1 MYKIIKEEDL
11 IPMFTSIDE
20 FINEWDTQLDLTNR
34 AFYRYHEEVLSKISS
49 HEFMDITERLNLS
62 NYIMT
67 SNDIRKNLEVY
78 KGIFEDINEFFK
90 KVKVHYTL
98 RECMIPESFSDARK
112 RNMHKVSIIPNG
124 SYIDL
129 IEIKIMPGDTIQID
143 VWKKIG
149 KQIVTDY
156 EHGGLIEAD
165 EVKHYVQIC
174 TINKIVATVQDMVE
188 TMAKNYP
195 EEIK

>member
-1 MYKIIKEEDL
+1 MNKIIKEEDL

-34 AFYRYHEEVLSKISS
+34 AFYRYQEEVLSKISS
-49 HEFMDITERLNLS
+49 NEFMDIGERLNLS
-62 NYIMT
+62 NYITT
-67 SNDIRKNLEVY
+67 SNDIRRNLEVY
-78 KGIFEDINEFFK
+78 KGIFEDINDLFN
-90 KVKVHYTL
+90 KVKVYYTL

-112 RNMHKVSIIPNG
+112 ENLHKVSIIPNG
-124 SYIDL
+124 SHIDL
-129 IEIKIMPGDTIQID
+129 IEIKIMPGDTGQID

-174 TINKIVATVQDMVE
+174 TTNMIVATVQVMVE

>member
-62 NYIMT
+62 NYITT

-78 KGIFEDINEFFK
+78 KGIFEDINEFFN

-129 IEIKIMPGDTIQID
+129 IEIKIMLGDTIQID

>member
-20 FINEWDTQLDLTNR
+20 FINEWDTQLELTNR
-34 AFYRYHEEVLSKISS
+34 AFYRYREEVLSKISS

-62 NYIMT
+62 NYITT
-67 SNDIRKNLEVY
+67 SDDIRKNLEVY
-78 KGIFEDINEFFK
+78 KGIFEDINALFNE
-90 KVKVHYTL
+90 VKVHYTL

-129 IEIKIMPGDTIQID
+129 IEIKIMPSDTIQID

-165 EVKHYVQIC
+165 EVKHYVQMC
-174 TINKIVATVQDMVE
+174 TTNMIVTTVQDMVE

>member
-62 NYIMT
+62 NYITT

>member
-62 NYIMT
+62 NYITT

-129 IEIKIMPGDTIQID
+129 IEIKIMLGDTIQID

-195 EEIK
+195 EAIK

>member
-62 NYIMT
+62 NYITT

-129 IEIKIMPGDTIQID
+129 IEIKIMLGDTIQID

>member
-20 FINEWDTQLDLTNR
+20 FINDWDTQLEITNR

-62 NYIMT
+62 NYITT
-67 SNDIRKNLEVY
+67 SEDIRRNLEVY
-78 KGIFEDINEFFK
+78 KGIFEDINELFK
-90 KVKVHYTL
+90 KVKVYYTL

-112 RNMHKVSIIPNG
+112 MNMHKVSIIPNG

-156 EHGGLIEAD
+156 VHGGLIEAD
-165 EVKHYVQIC
+165 EVKHYVQMC
-174 TINKIVATVQDMVE
+174 TTNMIVATVQEMVE

>member
-1 MYKIIKEEDL
+1 MDKIIKEEDL
-11 IPMFTSIDE
+11 VPMFTSIDE

-49 HEFMDITERLNLS
+49 REFMDIIERLNLS
-62 NYIMT
+62 NYITT

-98 RECMIPESFSDARK
+98 RECMIPETFSDARK
-112 RNMHKVSIIPNG
+112 RNLHKVSIIPNG
-124 SYIDL
+124 SHIDL
-129 IEIKIMPGDTIQID
+129 IEIKIMLGDTVQID

-149 KQIVTDY
+149 KTIVTDY
-156 EHGGLIEAD
+156 VHGGLIEGD
-165 EVKHYVQIC
+165 EVKHYVQMC
-174 TINKIVATVQDMVE
+174 TTNMIVATIQDMVE
-188 TMAKNYP
+188 TMAENYP

>member
-62 NYIMT
+62 NYITT

-78 KGIFEDINEFFK
+78 KGIFEDINEFFN

>member
-1 MYKIIKEEDL
+1 MNKIIKEEDL

-34 AFYRYHEEVLSKISS
+34 AFYRYQEEVLSKISS
-49 HEFMDITERLNLS
+49 NEFMDIGERLNLS
-62 NYIMT
+62 NYITT
-67 SNDIRKNLEVY
+67 SNDIRRNLEVY
-78 KGIFEDINEFFK
+78 KGIFEDINELFN
-90 KVKVHYTL
+90 KVKVYYTL

-124 SYIDL
+124 LIDL
-129 IEIKIMPGDTIQID
+129 IEIKIMPGDTVQID

-156 EHGGLIEAD
+156 VHGGLIEAD

-174 TINKIVATVQDMVE
+174 TPNMIVATVQTMVA
-188 TMAKNYP
+188 TLAKNYP

>member
-1 MYKIIKEEDL
+1 MDKIIKEEDL

-20 FINEWDTQLDLTNR
+20 FIIEWDTQLDLTNR

-49 HEFMDITERLNLS
+49 REFMDIAERLNLS
-62 NYIMT
+62 NYITT

-78 KGIFEDINEFFK
+78 KGIFEDINELFK
-90 KVKVHYTL
+90 KVKVYYTL
-98 RECMIPESFSDARK
+98 RECMIPETFSDARK

-124 SYIDL
+124 SYVDL

-149 KQIVTDY
+149 KTIVTDY
-156 EHGGLIEAD
+156 VHGGLIEAD
-165 EVKHYVQIC
+165 EVKHYVQMC
-174 TINKIVATVQDMVE
+174 TINMIVATVQDMVE
-188 TMAKNYP
+188 TLAKNYP

>member
-1 MYKIIKEEDL
+1 MNKIIREEDL

-20 FINEWDTQLDLTNR
+20 FINDWDTQLEITNR
-34 AFYRYHEEVLSKISS
+34 AFYIYHEEVLSKISS
-49 HEFMDITERLNLS
+49 REFMDITERLNLS
-62 NYIMT
+62 NYITT
-67 SNDIRKNLEVY
+67 SRDIRKNLEVY

-90 KVKVHYTL
+90 KVEVYYTL

-149 KQIVTDY
+149 KTIVTDY

-165 EVKHYVQIC
+165 EVKHYVQMC
-174 TINKIVATVQDMVE
+174 ATNMVVATVQDMVE

>member
-20 FINEWDTQLDLTNR
+20 FINEWDTQLELTNR
-34 AFYRYHEEVLSKISS
+34 AFYRYNEDVLSKISS
-49 HEFMDITERLNLS
+49 HEFMNITERLNFS
-62 NYIMT
+62 NYITT
-67 SNDIRKNLEVY
+67 SDDIRKNLEVY
-78 KGIFEDINEFFK
+78 KGIFEDINALFN

-129 IEIKIMPGDTIQID
+129 IEIKIMPIDTIQID

-165 EVKHYVQIC
+165 EVKHYVQMC
-174 TINKIVATVQDMVE
+174 TTNMIVATVQDMVE

>member
-1 MYKIIKEEDL
+1 MNKIIKEEDL

-20 FINEWDTQLDLTNR
+20 FIIEWDTQLDLTNR

-49 HEFMDITERLNLS
+49 REFMDIAERLNLS
-62 NYIMT
+62 NYITT

-78 KGIFEDINEFFK
+78 KGIFEDINELFK
-90 KVKVHYTL
+90 KVKVYYTL
-98 RECMIPESFSDARK
+98 RECMIPETFSDARK

-124 SYIDL
+124 SYVDL

-149 KQIVTDY
+149 KTIVTDY
-156 EHGGLIEAD
+156 VHGGLIEAD
-165 EVKHYVQIC
+165 EVKHYVQMC
-174 TINKIVATVQDMVE
+174 TINMIVATVQDMVE
-188 TMAKNYP
+188 TLAKNYP

>member
-20 FINEWDTQLDLTNR
+20 FINDWDTQLELTNR

-49 HEFMDITERLNLS
+49 HEFMDIAERLNLS
-62 NYIMT
+62 NYITT
-67 SNDIRKNLEVY
+67 SEDIRRNLEVY
-78 KGIFEDINEFFK
+78 KGIFEDINELFK
-90 KVKVHYTL
+90 KVKVYYTL
-98 RECMIPESFSDARK
+98 RECMIPESCSDARK
-112 RNMHKVSIIPNG
+112 MNMHKVSIIPNG

-129 IEIKIMPGDTIQID
+129 IEIKIMPGDTVQID

-156 EHGGLIEAD
+156 VHGGLIEAD

-174 TINKIVATVQDMVE
+174 TTNMIVATVQDMAE

>member
-20 FINEWDTQLDLTNR
+20 FINEWDTQLEITNR
-34 AFYRYHEEVLSKISS
+34 AFCRYQEEVLSKISS
-49 HEFMDITERLNLS
+49 NEFMDIGERLNLS
-62 NYIMT
+62 NYITT
-67 SNDIRKNLEVY
+67 SNDIRRNLEVY
-78 KGIFEDINEFFK
+78 KGIFEDINELFN
-90 KVKVHYTL
+90 KVKVYYTL
-98 RECMIPESFSDARK
+98 RECMIPETFSDARK
-112 RNMHKVSIIPNG
+112 ENLHKVSIIPNG

-129 IEIKIMPGDTIQID
+129 IEIKIMPGDTVQID

-174 TINKIVATVQDMVE
+174 TTNMIVATVQDMVE

>member
-34 AFYRYHEEVLSKISS
+34 TFYRYQEEVLSKISS
-49 HEFMDITERLNLS
+49 HEFMDIAERLNLS
-62 NYIMT
+62 NYITT
-67 SNDIRKNLEVY
+67 SNDIRGNLEVY
-78 KGIFEDINEFFK
+78 KCIFEDINDLFK
-90 KVKVHYTL
+90 KVKVYYTL
-98 RECMIPESFSDARK
+98 RECMIPETFSDARK
-112 RNMHKVSIIPNG
+112 MNMHKVSIIPNG
-124 SYIDL
+124 LIDL
-129 IEIKIMPGDTIQID
+129 IEIKIMPGDTVQID

-174 TINKIVATVQDMVE
+174 TTNMIVATVQVMVE
-188 TMAKNYP
+188 TLAKNYP

>member
-1 MYKIIKEEDL
+1 MNKIIKEEDL
-11 IPMFTSIDE
+11 VPMFTSIDE
-20 FINEWDTQLDLTNR
+20 FINEWDAQLGITNR

-62 NYIMT
+62 NYITT
-67 SNDIRKNLEVY
+67 SNDIRKNMEVY

-90 KVKVHYTL
+90 RIKVHYTL

-124 SYIDL
+124 SHIDL
-129 IEIKIMPGDTIQID
+129 IEIKILPGDCNQID
-143 VWKKIG
+143 VWKKVG
-149 KQIVTDY
+149 KKIVTDY
-156 EHGGLIEAD
+156 VHGGLIEAD
-165 EVKHYVQIC
+165 EVKHYVQMC
-174 TINKIVATVQDMVE
+174 TTNMIVATVQDMVE
-188 TMAKNYP
+188 TMAENYP